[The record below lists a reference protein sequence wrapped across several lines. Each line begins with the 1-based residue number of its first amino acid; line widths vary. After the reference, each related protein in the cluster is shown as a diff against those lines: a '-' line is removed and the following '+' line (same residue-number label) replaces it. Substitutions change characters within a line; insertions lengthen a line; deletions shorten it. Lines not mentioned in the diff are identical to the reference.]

1 VERGI
6 ARPLEPLHATES
18 MTLNL
23 GVAPVKVL
31 AVSVDLAGPVQLVAA
46 MGGSVKMPPATARG
60 ALGRPSDMQW
70 RSERVAVPRHG
81 VLRP

>member
-1 VERGI
+1 
-6 ARPLEPLHATES
+6 

-23 GVAPVKVL
+23 VVAAPVKVL
-31 AVSVDLAGPVQLVAA
+31 AVKLTRPSSTGRCL
-46 MGGSVKMPPATARG
+46 GGSVKMPPAAARG

-70 RSERVAVPRHG
+70 RSERVFVPRHG